1 MKTHATIRR
10 KHQRRRRITALRA
23 GFSLI
28 ELMVVIAL
36 ILLISGATLPSI
48 ITIFNAGAEA
58 QAYNLLTAQLT
69 AARALAI
76 QEATYTAVHVQR
88 VAAGDADATYLSH
101 MTDTFYSAVMIYA
114 DPDETDNN
122 HDRYFQLADGFTPR
136 KLPGAAAFGEIDAA
150 APGYK
155 SLAQA
160 DLEDFTTL
168 SIVFSPNGS
177 VVRNVAGGDIVFR
190 TPSEM
195 ATLPGSID
203 ADPIFE
209 NVAADDETKL
219 WNPDVAN
226 RDTDGGTP
234 SLDGE
239 PGTTAVVVFD
249 FPALRAIPA
258 AGTRDDYLD
267 QNARLVPVNIHTGQL
282 FER

>member
-36 ILLISGATLPSI
+36 IMLISGATLPSI

-88 VAAGDADATYLSH
+88 ADTSQLYLSH
-101 MTDTFYSAVMIYA
+101 MTDAFFSAVMIYDGA
-114 DPDETDNN
+114 SSQFN
-122 HDRYFQLADGFTPR
+122 LAPGFIPR
-136 KLPGAAAFGEIDAA
+136 KLPGAAALGEIDAA
-150 APGYK
+150 AAGYK

-160 DLEDFTTL
+160 NLVDFTTL

-177 VVRNVAGGDIVFR
+177 VVRNVGGNDIQF
-190 TPSEM
+190 
-195 ATLPGSID
+195 D
-203 ADPIFE
+203 QNDPIFW
-209 NVAADDETKL
+209 NDNTQTPLPETKL
-219 WNPDVAN
+219 WDPDLAN
-226 RDTDGGTP
+226 DDTNNANGP
-234 SLDGE
+234 GE

-249 FPALRAIPA
+249 FPTLRAIPGA
-258 AGTRDDYLD
+258 AARDNYLD

>member
-1 MKTHATIRR
+1 MKTHTTIRR

-36 ILLISGATLPSI
+36 IMLISGATLPSI

-88 VAAGDADATYLSH
+88 ADTSQPYLAH
-101 MTDTFYSAVMIYA
+101 MTDAFFSAVMIYDGA
-114 DPDETDNN
+114 SSQFN
-122 HDRYFQLADGFTPR
+122 LAPGFIPR

-160 DLEDFTTL
+160 NLEDFTTL

-177 VVRNVAGGDIVFR
+177 VVRNVDGNDIQFNQNDFIFNN
-190 TPSEM
+190 
-195 ATLPGSID
+195 ALPT
-203 ADPIFE
+203 
-209 NVAADDETKL
+209 DETRL
-219 WNPDVAN
+219 WDPTFAN
-226 RDTDGGTP
+226 ADTDAASDS
-234 SLDGE
+234 SLAPGE
-239 PGTTAVVVFD
+239 DGTTAVVVFD
-249 FPALRAIPA
+249 FPMLRAIPA
-258 AGTRDDYLD
+258 GTARTDYLD
-267 QNARLVPVNIHTGQL
+267 QNSRLVPVNIHTGQL